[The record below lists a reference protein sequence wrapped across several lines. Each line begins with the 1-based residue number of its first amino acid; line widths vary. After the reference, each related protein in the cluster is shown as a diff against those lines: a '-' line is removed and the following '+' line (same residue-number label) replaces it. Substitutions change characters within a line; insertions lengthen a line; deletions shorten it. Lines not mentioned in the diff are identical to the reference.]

1 MKVKFPLRVFFILS
15 ACSTWK
21 VFKRISTYIYILRLI
36 FSAQEVIQLDEN
48 GEPMMIAAKPRRKK
62 ERTEEEKAARKER
75 KERKERKR
83 LERGMS
89 KDRGASAV
97 RAAAAEEEYDREG
110 QQQHQLPLKNKQH
123 PVGGDLLQQVSA
135 KLLQQLGEEEQQQLE
150 LAPAPPPS
158 QLELAPLPPSSLFP
172 TGEKQ
177 LTRPRQTQQASM
189 KRVNPLQTH
198 LFASLSAFS

>member
-1 MKVKFPLRVFFILS
+1 
-15 ACSTWK
+15 
-21 VFKRISTYIYILRLI
+21 
-36 FSAQEVIQLDEN
+36 
-48 GEPMMIAAKPRRKK
+48 MMIAAKPRRKK

-110 QQQHQLPLKNKQH
+110 QQQQHQLPLKNKQH

-177 LTRPRQTQQASM
+177 LTRPRQTQQASI
-189 KRVNPLQTH
+189 KGLTH
-198 LFASLSAFS
+198 CRPISLLLYQPSFGQS

>member
-1 MKVKFPLRVFFILS
+1 
-15 ACSTWK
+15 
-21 VFKRISTYIYILRLI
+21 
-36 FSAQEVIQLDEN
+36 
-48 GEPMMIAAKPRRKK
+48 MMIAAKPRRKK

-89 KDRGASAV
+89 KDRGASEV

-110 QQQHQLPLKNKQH
+110 QQQQLPLKNKQH

-150 LAPAPPPS
+150 LAPAPPS

>member
-1 MKVKFPLRVFFILS
+1 
-15 ACSTWK
+15 
-21 VFKRISTYIYILRLI
+21 
-36 FSAQEVIQLDEN
+36 
-48 GEPMMIAAKPRRKK
+48 MMIAAKPRRKK

-97 RAAAAEEEYDREG
+97 RAAAAEDEYDREG
-110 QQQHQLPLKNKQH
+110 QQQHQQHQLPLKNKQH

-150 LAPAPPPS
+150 LAPAPPS

-177 LTRPRQTQQASM
+177 LTRPRQTQQASI
-189 KRVNPLQTH
+189 KGLTHCRPISLLLYQPSLTRVNR
-198 LFASLSAFS
+198 AVFSYYTA

>member
-1 MKVKFPLRVFFILS
+1 MI
-15 ACSTWK
+15 
-21 VFKRISTYIYILRLI
+21 
-36 FSAQEVIQLDEN
+36 
-48 GEPMMIAAKPRRKK
+48 IAAKPRRKK

-110 QQQHQLPLKNKQH
+110 QQQQLPLKNKQH

-177 LTRPRQTQQASM
+177 LTRPRQTQQASI
-189 KRVNPLQTH
+189 KGLTH
-198 LFASLSAFS
+198 CRPISLLLYQPSLD